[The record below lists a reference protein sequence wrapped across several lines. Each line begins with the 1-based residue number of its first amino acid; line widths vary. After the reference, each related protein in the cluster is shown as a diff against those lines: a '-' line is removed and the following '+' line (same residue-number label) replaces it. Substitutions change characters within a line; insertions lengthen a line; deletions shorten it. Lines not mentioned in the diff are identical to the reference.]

1 MTTSLIPAASRPIV
15 NAARVRR
22 RFHLLDAVILVA
34 ATAVA
39 SGIAVWVDRA
49 SGRQFSWSDVPR
61 LFTELFTQA
70 APGADTHDGNFPL
83 LVELVFCLGLLVL
96 PFFAMWTVA
105 IIPIRLLGPRRVFA
119 GSPGSLE

>member
-105 IIPIRLLGPRRVFA
+105 IIPIRLLGPHRVFA